1 MTPLQEFANTI
12 MKARKAVNA
21 DRGIGAWLVFHET
34 KQSAHAKLM
43 GALPQLKEIQDFWR
57 YVQSMRVAEWLPVI
71 EAQLARITRWRS
83 LCHDCGAAE
92 ISWPERRC
100 VHCRKAR
107 RLDTYRKAKDWARA
121 KRRMRKCPV
130 CSVALLNR
138 RERVCP
144 NCQANGRRERN
155 RRYQKSLKDRKLR
168 RLQPDSTT
176 GGGST
181 VPLSKP
187 ATMLAQN
194 VERKS
199 VLAGGVA

>member
-1 MTPLQEFANTI
+1 MTPFQECADSI
-12 MKARKAVNA
+12 IEARKAFNA
-21 DRGIGAWLVFHET
+21 DRGIAAWLVFYER
-34 KQSAHAKLM
+34 KQSAYAKLL
-43 GALPQLKEIQDFWR
+43 GVLPQVEEIRDFWR
-57 YVQSMRVAEWLPVI
+57 YVQNMAVAEWLPII
-71 EAQLARITRWRS
+71 EAEVARITRRRS

-92 ISWPERRC
+92 ITWPERRC
-100 VHCRKAR
+100 VQCRKAR
-107 RLDTYRKAKDWARA
+107 RLDTYRKAKDRA
-121 KRRMRKCPV
+121 CFRREARKCPV
-130 CSVALLNR
+130 CNVALLNPR
-138 RERVCP
+138 QRVCP
-144 NCQANGRRERN
+144 NCQANARRERN

>member
-1 MTPLQEFANTI
+1 MPLQEFRKTFEE
-12 MKARKAVNA
+12 ARNA
-21 DRGIGAWLVFHET
+21 FNDGRGITAWLVFYET
-34 KQSAHAKLM
+34 KQSVYAKLV
-43 GALPQLKEIQDFWR
+43 GALPEVKEIQDFWR
-57 YVQSMRVAEWLPVI
+57 YVQNMIAAEWLPII
-71 EAQLARITRWRS
+71 EAEVARIRRIRS
-83 LCHDCGAAE
+83 ICHDCGAAE
-92 ISWPERRC
+92 ITWPERRC
-100 VHCRKAR
+100 VQCRKAR
-107 RLDTYRKAKDWARA
+107 RLDTYRKAKDRA
-121 KRRMRKCPV
+121 CFRREARKCPV
-130 CSVALLNR
+130 CNVALLNPR
-138 RERVCP
+138 QRVCP